1 VLSCPRCVQP
11 VPPDAMQC
19 STCGYEIRGA
29 GRPAPHV
36 AADQVTE
43 VQPRAPLARPG
54 GVTATAPSDN
64 MGPVAPVVDED
75 TSLIPG
81 FTEGPPHV
89 TGPHDEERRYWWIV
103 GGVVGGLAVLGV
115 IAVLAA
121 SRVSHRGVTNATPA
135 TTAGPPTT
143 AAHTPTGASSSSG
156 AVSSSASQSRSTS
169 AANRQRGLAQASTIA
184 GYLTDSAQARHG
196 VGAAI
201 SAISGC
207 TNIASA
213 VTTLHN
219 AADVRAHIVEALA
232 SVDVSA
238 LPNGAA
244 TVADLSR
251 AMGASA
257 SADRHYAAW
266 GESVAGC
273 HGQAP
278 HNPELAAAQ
287 QADAIATDAKQRFA
301 DEWNRIA
308 AIYGLAEQSANS
320 I

>member
-19 STCGYEIRGA
+19 PSCGYDIGA
-29 GRPAPHV
+29 AAWSAPFV
-36 AADQVTE
+36 GPDQVTE

-54 GVTATAPSDN
+54 GVTAAAPSDET
-64 MGPVAPVVDED
+64 GRAAPVADEGS
-75 TSLIPG
+75 SLIPG
-81 FTEGPPHV
+81 FTEGPPHR
-89 TGPHDEERRYWWIV
+89 TGPPEEERRYWWIV
-103 GGVVGGLAVLGV
+103 GAVVGGLAVLAV
-115 IAVLAA
+115 IAVLAT
-121 SRVSHRGVTNATPA
+121 SRVGHRGATNATP
-135 TTAGPPTT
+135 TTT
-143 AAHTPTGASSSSG
+143 AALTSTAGGSLSS
-156 AVSSSASQSRSTS
+156 AVSSSASRS
-169 AANRQRGLAQASTIA
+169 AATTAVNRQRGLAQASIID

-196 VGAAI
+196 ISAAI

-207 TNIASA
+207 TKIASA

-219 AADVRAHIVEALA
+219 AAAVRMHIVGALA
-232 SVDVSA
+232 GADVSA

-251 AMGASA
+251 AMRASA
-257 SADRHYAAW
+257 SADQHYAAW

-273 HGQAP
+273 HGNAP
-278 HNPELAAAQ
+278 HNAELAAAQ
-287 QADAIATDAKQRFA
+287 QSDTVATDAKQRFA

-308 AIYGLAEQSANS
+308 AIYGLAKQSADK